1 MKSDIFN
8 IGDQKEAPV
17 SKGKREAI
25 QVNFTYKSK
34 ITDLK
39 SHRDNDIFGVRER
52 VTGVKQP
59 YQEHDIVAA
68 KKAE

>member
-25 QVNFTYKSK
+25 Q
-34 ITDLK
+34 